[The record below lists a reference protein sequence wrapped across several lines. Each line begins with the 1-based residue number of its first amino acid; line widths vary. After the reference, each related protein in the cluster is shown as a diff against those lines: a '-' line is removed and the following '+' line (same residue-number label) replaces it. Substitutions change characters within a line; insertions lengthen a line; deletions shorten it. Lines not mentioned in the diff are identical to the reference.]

1 MKAKTIILIILALGL
16 GGVTIAYLQYN
27 KPHRDAA
34 TEKPTH
40 ELTAQQLFAAFIN
53 NEAEAMVEF
62 GNKTIQVTGEIM
74 EVTTLPD
81 GSFQVVFNVDDPIF
95 GVKANF
101 QKSTTANFEEGKTI
115 TIKGI
120 CSGFNADVEMTGCVV
135 VQ

>member
-1 MKAKTIILIILALGL
+1 MKAKTIILILLALGL
-16 GGVTIAYLQYN
+16 GGATIAYLQYN

-34 TEKPTH
+34 KEKAAH
-40 ELTAQQLFAAFIN
+40 EVTAHQLFAAFSN
-53 NEAEAMVEF
+53 NEAEAMAEF

-81 GSFQVVFNVDDPIF
+81 ETIQVVFNVDDPIF

-101 QKSTTANFEEGKTI
+101 QKSTTATFEEGKTI

>member
-16 GGVTIAYLQYN
+16 GGATIAYLQYN

-34 TEKPTH
+34 TEKPAH
-40 ELTAQQLFAAFIN
+40 DLTAHQLFAAFSN

-81 GSFQVVFNVDDPIF
+81 ESMQVVFNVDDPIF

-101 QKSTTANFEEGKTI
+101 QKSTATNFEVGKTI

-120 CSGFNADVEMTGCVV
+120 CSGFNADVEITGCVV

>member
-1 MKAKTIILIILALGL
+1 MKAKTIILILLALGL
-16 GGVTIAYLQYN
+16 GGATIAYLQYN

-34 TEKPTH
+34 TEKPAH
-40 ELTAQQLFAAFIN
+40 EVTAHQLFAAFSN
-53 NEAEAMVEF
+53 NEAEAMAEF
-62 GNKTIQVTGEIM
+62 GNKIIQVTGEIM

-81 GSFQVVFNVDDPIF
+81 ETKQVVFNVDDPIF

-101 QKSTTANFEEGKTI
+101 QKSTTTNFEEGKTI